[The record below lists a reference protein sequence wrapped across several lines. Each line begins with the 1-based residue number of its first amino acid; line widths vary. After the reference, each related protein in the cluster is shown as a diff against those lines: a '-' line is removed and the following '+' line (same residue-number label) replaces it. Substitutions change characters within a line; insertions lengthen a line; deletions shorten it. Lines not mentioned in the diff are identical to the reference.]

1 MHYFSWIALCLCVGL
16 IDSSEAQWLWKRN
29 TITMTVTQTETI
41 SRCIQTRAGTKTQSQ
56 CTTIRS
62 NGSVFGT
69 SGAYTNGTTIPTS
82 TLTISQA
89 CSCSP
94 AAGGL
99 MSVSQQGNTGA
110 GNAGAGIAG
119 AIVTS
124 ALVTTVPSNAAALAS
139 ASSLASK
146 SSADQ
151 AAQGSM
157 ASIVGVMSQRPSA
170 SQTVSIGGSGRSSSQ
185 IQQSASSSP
194 GVSYSK
200 TSAPSYTFSNYT
212 SSPMNGLTGTSS
224 THTSSS
230 SVVASAASVQS
241 SLISSGVSSALYSGP
256 FRSIATGSSGSAS
269 AVIRPSSTTS
279 LGLPTSSQG
288 YGATST
294 ASTRSSGG
302 LFVSS
307 TQLSTGRS
315 LSSVSKPSSMGS
327 SAGSSTLLGQTALY
341 PTTVSSASSTVLA
354 MSSSGVSTAISG
366 LTTTVSVGAGSSNFA
381 SIASLNSRVIQNTLS
396 TASSTDVSST
406 VSTNPLT
413 SINIASSQT
422 TQASIPIPGLSS
434 AIASLSSD
442 IVGATSTPA
451 TPEATPGFLIRAQ
464 TASQEANGNY
474 AVVVNNQI
482 VFTATVPGDATEFT
496 LQYVPDNGMNRLIY
510 NGKFASIP
518 GTTTVDPVE
527 FVAAAPGL
535 RRRQVANGFS
545 GLTCVVTADGLGS
558 PLLSC
563 TAGPEAVQQAC
574 GTGFY
579 MGFDLECEPLVLVQ
593 IDPTGPD
600 AVDNTESGANP
611 AGTPTG
617 TFSLQANNPAVNQGA
632 SGGFYAIYAP
642 YTGTSYTLL
651 SFARYQGGVPLSLDA
666 DGHLLGIGPNSAGAT
681 VSYAATFKVGSTFG
695 PVALMYGAIAA
706 QYVPI
711 VCQINPPTAVTPV
724 SSLSCVDGAN
734 GSNMILQMCG
744 SSLYLGTYVGS
755 IGAAPNP
762 VQNCVVATFKVTYT

>member
-1 MHYFSWIALCLCVGL
+1 
-16 IDSSEAQWLWKRN
+16 
-29 TITMTVTQTETI
+29 MTFTQTEII
-41 SRCIQTRAGTKTQSQ
+41 SRCIGTRTETKTQSQ
-56 CTTIRS
+56 CTTRRAS
-62 NGSVFGT
+62 GSMFGT
-69 SGAYTNGTTIPTS
+69 SGAYTNATTIPTS
-82 TLTISQA
+82 TLTVSQA

-94 AAGGL
+94 AAGRL
-99 MSVSQQGNTGA
+99 MSVSAQGNAGA
-110 GNAGAGIAG
+110 GNAGAANAG

-124 ALVTTVPSNAAALAS
+124 ASMTTMPSNAFTLAS

-146 SSADQ
+146 SSVDQ

-157 ASIVGVMSQRPSA
+157 ASNVVLMSPGPSA
-170 SQTVSIGGSGRSSSQ
+170 SRIVSIGGSSRSSGQ
-185 IQQSASSSP
+185 KYQSDSSAPAVSFSMAS
-194 GVSYSK
+194 V
-200 TSAPSYTFSNYT
+200 PSYTFSNQT
-212 SSPMNGLTGTSS
+212 SDIMTGLTGTSS
-224 THTSSS
+224 TPASTSSVS
-230 SVVASAASVQS
+230 ASAGSGRS
-241 SLISSGVSSALYSGP
+241 SLTSSGASSASPSGP
-256 FRSIATGSSGSAS
+256 FRSGATGSSESGSG
-269 AVIRPSSTTS
+269 VTRPSSTTS

-294 ASTRSSGG
+294 ASNRSSSGS
-302 LFVSS
+302 FVSS

-315 LSSVSKPSSMGS
+315 LSSVSGLSSMGP
-327 SAGSSTLLGQTALY
+327 SAGSSTLLGQTPLY
-341 PTTVSSASSTVLA
+341 PTTASSASSTVSA
-354 MSSSGVSTAISG
+354 ASSNGIGTDTLGMTTSG
-366 LTTTVSVGAGSSNFA
+366 SVGAGSST
-381 SIASLNSRVIQNTLS
+381 IASLASSNTSAPGNSQSTASTNGVSSTLS
-396 TASSTDVSST
+396 TSLLT
-406 VSTNPLT
+406 STN
-413 SINIASSQT
+413 IAPSQT
-422 TQASIPIPGLSS
+422 TQASIPTSDLSS

-451 TPEATPGFLIRAQ
+451 TAKPTPGFLILAQ
-464 TASQEANGNY
+464 TASREANGNY

-482 VFTATVPGDATEFT
+482 VFTATSPNDATQFT

-510 NGKFASIP
+510 DGKFASIA

-545 GLTCVVTADGLGS
+545 GLTCVVTADEVGS

-579 MGFDLECEPLVLVQ
+579 MGFDLECEPLVLAQ
-593 IDPTGPD
+593 IDPNGPY

-611 AGTPTG
+611 AGSPTA

-632 SGGFYAIYAP
+632 SGGAYAIYAADPGTP
-642 YTGTSYTLL
+642 YSLL
-651 SFARYQGGVPLSLDA
+651 SFAQYQGGVPLSLDA
-666 DGHLLGIGPNSAGAT
+666 DGHLVGIGPNSAGAT
-681 VSYAATFKVGSTFG
+681 VAYAATFEVGSTFG
-695 PVALMYGAIAA
+695 PVVLMYGTIAA

-711 VCQINPPTAVTPV
+711 VCQITPPDTATSV

-734 GSNMILQMCG
+734 GSNMILQVCG

-762 VQNCVVATFKVTYT
+762 VRNCMVDTFKVTYT